1 MMPGIVAGGR
11 PLLSVLT
18 QSLRLAVA
26 HATSPYIT
34 IYNTSDWSKV
44 ANPAVLP
51 VNAANGVAF
60 NPSGTLMAV
69 AHATSPY
76 ITIYNTSDWSKVAN
90 PGSLPPDTGNG
101 VAFG

>member
-1 MMPGIVAGGR
+1 MIPGVVAGGR

-26 HATSPYIT
+26 NTTLPHIT
-34 IYNTSDWSKV
+34 IYNTSDWSNV

-60 NPSGTLMAV
+60 G
-69 AHATSPY
+69 
-76 ITIYNTSDWSKVAN
+76 
-90 PGSLPPDTGNG
+90 
-101 VAFG
+101 